1 MNKIKYSFFVG
12 CAAPVLVGH
21 YELSTRRVA
30 KQLGIEL
37 VDVEDF
43 ACCGFPIKPVD
54 HETTLLMAARNLSIS
69 KDLGLDICTIC
80 PGCASTLI
88 EADREIMENS
98 DLRDEVNGKLSKID
112 RAYDG
117 GVEVKHFLRVLEE
130 DVGIEKI
137 KAGVKRNL
145 EALKI
150 APHYGCHYLKPSHL
164 FDRAEDPEFPSSL
177 DELISSLGAKPV
189 EYKDKMD
196 CCGGIVLGVN
206 EQISYTLTSR
216 KLENVK
222 SADVDAICL
231 FCPMCDV
238 MYDRNQRAIERKLNT
253 NYNIPVLL
261 YPQLLGLAL
270 GLSEEE
276 LGLKM
281 NRVSTSELLG
291 RI

>member
-1 MNKIKYSFFVG
+1 MKYSFFVG
-12 CAAPVLVGH
+12 CAVPVLVGH

-37 VDVEDF
+37 VDVEEF
-43 ACCGFPIKPVD
+43 ACCGFPMEPVD
-54 HETTLLMAARNLSIS
+54 HETALLLAARNLSIS

-88 EADREIMENS
+88 EADKEITENR
-98 DLRDEVNGKLSKID
+98 DLKDKVNEKLNKIG
-112 RAYDG
+112 RTYEG
-117 GVEVKHFLRVLEE
+117 GVKVKHFLHVLQE
-130 DVGIEKI
+130 DIGIEKI
-137 KAGVKRNL
+137 QAGVKRNL
-145 EALKI
+145 EALKV
-150 APHYGCHYLKPSHL
+150 APHYGCHYLKPSYL
-164 FDRAEDPEFPSSL
+164 FNEAEDPEFPSSL

-206 EQISYTLTSR
+206 EQISYTLTGR

-222 SADVDAICL
+222 STDADAICL

-253 NYNIPVLL
+253 NFNLPVIL

-270 GLSEEE
+270 GLGEDE

-281 NRVSTSELLG
+281 NRVSTAELLSK
-291 RI
+291 I